1 MPTGECIKSNFIII
15 GTNPIEEVPSIG
27 GIIPASPV
35 AQCCSKTTFFA
46 STPSDDV
53 LKNDKTS
60 FLWVLSPLVSAA
72 EMTLQKADANGTFV
86 DVQTLNDNDYGT
98 FYPLNFN
105 SDDDNRKYIGYL
117 LDMRL
122 VILDDGA
129 GLYRVKNVIVTI
141 LGNKSLYSNEFCL
154 AEYSPALINGTVRIE
169 TYTNGIRGA
178 AGSQTDFIDFNSI
191 NWYNQIRLSGMFGFT
206 SSEYTREEVEY
217 NNGQKQWVVDEQK
230 EKYILKLKPIEQ
242 ATRNFVKT
250 DILQADEIIVTDYN
264 NTNPDE
270 FIGVYVK
277 GSGGFEP
284 RHNIKEAL
292 PVDINFDSAFNNQR
306 KRRC

>member
-1 MPTGECIKSNFIII
+1 MPTGECIKADFIII

-72 EMTLQKADANGTFV
+72 EMTLQKADASGTFI
-86 DVQTLNDNDYGT
+86 DVQTLNNNDFGT
-98 FYPLNFN
+98 FYALNFN
-105 SDDDNRKYIGYL
+105 NDDDNRKYIGYL

-154 AEYSPALINGTVRIE
+154 SEYSPALINGTVRIE

-292 PVDINFDSAFNNQR
+292 PVDITFDSAFNNQR